1 MIEPIRDYD
10 NKFFREITVALAK
23 TMSKQIRWINYF
35 QPLNEGDTG
44 RKRVFLPFY
53 TSLTGEERFI
63 FDAFVDDIVD
73 VRVNM
78 NTDQFQRG
86 SITFQGFNARSDEF
100 ANPNQYLSQKA
111 DINGTLR
118 RVISKVKAVP
128 VSVNYDIEIKLDT
141 YKEVDIVSTKLMD
154 MFYNYMFF
162 SIDYYG
168 LKIDAMLKLPDDKSI
183 EIPRE
188 ITMDLDRKKTI
199 KFSLEVSSYY
209 PIFMIDIDDLITCD
223 NDNDIDWDSLNIPRP
238 TNDFSLSLQNYN
250 YSQGQTITVLTS
262 GSTGDIIST
271 QQGQGEIKRIYW
283 ENYILQQNRVET
295 IRKER
300 LTQPNP
306 NLWNKENFGTPD

>member
-35 QPLNEGDTG
+35 QPLNDVDTG

-188 ITMDLDRKKTI
+188 ITMDSDRKKII

-223 NDNDIDWDSLNIPRP
+223 NDDDIDWDSLNIPRP

-250 YSQGQTITVLTS
+250 YSQGQTITT
-262 GSTGDIIST
+262 
-271 QQGQGEIKRIYW
+271 EIKRVFW
-283 ENYILQQNRVET
+283 ENYILQQNRAET

-300 LTQPNP
+300 LIQPNP
-306 NLWNKENFGTPD
+306 KFWNKENFSTPD